1 MRKNPERKITKKHL
15 KTLTKNSGAHKL
27 RNSSR
32 IVKYGA
38 INFARNIWLSAAAS
52 LIMTV
57 TLLILFITVIAS
69 VILSQTADAM
79 RDKIDITIY
88 FKPGLSEETLA
99 ELSAVMSEDKNV
111 KSLETASS
119 EEEYTRFL
127 KENSDNI
134 ELINTLDDPDMRKIM
149 LSTMNSTMQLKVYD
163 IDNLDSIKNIVAAN
177 ELFIKNVDKN
187 KEATYDEHRSE
198 IETITSWAN
207 IAKNGGIVL
216 GIVFLGISILVIFNT
231 IRMAIFSRREEI
243 YMMKLV
249 GADRT
254 FIKGP
259 FLVEAQ
265 LSGVLSGTIA
275 ATLGYFGFRF
285 LEPKLTNYGID
296 VSTIMNIHESNKLVL
311 VYLVMILA
319 GMVIGTISANLAVH
333 KYLRKQ
339 TH

>member
-1 MRKNPERKITKKHL
+1 MTKNAQKKITKKHL
-15 KTLTKNSGAHKL
+15 KTLTKNSGTHAV

-38 INFARNIWLSAAAS
+38 INFARNIWLSTAAT

-57 TLLILFITVIAS
+57 TLLILFVTVIAS

-88 FKPGLSEETLA
+88 FKPGLSEETLT
-99 ELSAVMSEDKNV
+99 ELSDIMLNDDNV
-111 KSLETASS
+111 KTVETSTSS
-119 EEEYTRFL
+119 KEYIRFL
-127 KENSDNI
+127 NENSDNV
-134 ELINTLDDPDMRKIM
+134 ELMKTLDDPDMKEIM
-149 LSTMNSTMQLKVYD
+149 LATMNSTMQIKVNN

-177 ELFIKNVDKN
+177 ELFMKNVDKE
-187 KEATYDEHRSE
+187 KDPSYDEHRAE

-207 IAKNGGIVL
+207 IAKNGGLIL
-216 GIVFLGISILVIFNT
+216 GAVFLTISILVIFNT

-249 GADRT
+249 GADRA

-265 LSGVLSGTIA
+265 LSGVVSGTISA
-275 ATLGYFGFRF
+275 ILGYIGFRI
-285 LEPKLTNYGID
+285 LAPRLTNYGID
-296 VSTIMNIHESNKLVL
+296 ITKITDILFSKKIILVFAA
-311 VYLVMILA
+311 MILT
-319 GMVIGTISANLAVH
+319 GMLIGTISANLAIH
-333 KYLRKQ
+333 KYLKKQ
-339 TH
+339 SK